1 MEETQNTPM
10 DLLNVVWSRKWAI
23 LLFTSVVTGTAVIV
37 SAFIPKQY
45 ESKATIL
52 VSPPKF
58 NVEQQM
64 ASLSID
70 SYRDLAVTSGI
81 LQGVIDRLVP
91 KYPNIK
97 SSLYPKTLEG
107 MLRINTGSTKFEGGA
122 SKSALMSFIVRGQD
136 PTLLSDIANTL
147 TNLLSEASR
156 EMRANEIATISQVT
170 QDQYIST
177 KDALGKFEQTYQKVR
192 INNHL
197 DSVLASL
204 MIKQINLRKFETK
217 LMETNVELIG
227 EKSKLSSLMA
237 QSKKYP
243 DMSIEDL
250 MNTQLNSKS
259 LAAKQNFLTKSIAQ
273 LKKEIPQLEDKVL
286 QMGLQEEQIER
297 QITVLEDSFLVLTKR
312 LAETRLAESEKTSD
326 IRLISKAIEPHF
338 PIWPQKLKIALIT
351 LVLSMVL
358 GIAIA
363 LSKEHLDN
371 VS

>member
-107 MLRINTGSTKFEGGA
+107 MLRINTGSTKFEGG
-122 SKSALMSFIVRGQD
+122 
-136 PTLLSDIANTL
+136 
-147 TNLLSEASR
+147 
-156 EMRANEIATISQVT
+156 
-170 QDQYIST
+170 
-177 KDALGKFEQTYQKVR
+177 
-192 INNHL
+192 
-197 DSVLASL
+197 
-204 MIKQINLRKFETK
+204 
-217 LMETNVELIG
+217 
-227 EKSKLSSLMA
+227 
-237 QSKKYP
+237 
-243 DMSIEDL
+243 
-250 MNTQLNSKS
+250 
-259 LAAKQNFLTKSIAQ
+259 
-273 LKKEIPQLEDKVL
+273 
-286 QMGLQEEQIER
+286 
-297 QITVLEDSFLVLTKR
+297 
-312 LAETRLAESEKTSD
+312 
-326 IRLISKAIEPHF
+326 
-338 PIWPQKLKIALIT
+338 
-351 LVLSMVL
+351 
-358 GIAIA
+358 GI
-363 LSKEHLDN
+363 
-371 VS
+371 

>member
-1 MEETQNTPM
+1 
-10 DLLNVVWSRKWAI
+10 
-23 LLFTSVVTGTAVIV
+23 
-37 SAFIPKQY
+37 
-45 ESKATIL
+45 
-52 VSPPKF
+52 
-58 NVEQQM
+58 
-64 ASLSID
+64 
-70 SYRDLAVTSGI
+70 
-81 LQGVIDRLVP
+81 
-91 KYPNIK
+91 
-97 SSLYPKTLEG
+97 
-107 MLRINTGSTKFEGGA
+107 
-122 SKSALMSFIVRGQD
+122 MSFIVRGQD